1 MKRGPDRMRHLAA
14 VVAGTPLPARSV
26 LAHASDRKGNAVMEP
41 QGFCADGFEAIR
53 EAFASNFEA
62 GEEVGAG
69 ACVVHDREVVDDL
82 GG

>member
-1 MKRGPDRMRHLAA
+1 
-14 VVAGTPLPARSV
+14 
-26 LAHASDRKGNAVMEP
+26 MEP

-53 EAFASNFEA
+53 EAFASNFVA
-62 GEEVGAG
+62 GEEVGAS